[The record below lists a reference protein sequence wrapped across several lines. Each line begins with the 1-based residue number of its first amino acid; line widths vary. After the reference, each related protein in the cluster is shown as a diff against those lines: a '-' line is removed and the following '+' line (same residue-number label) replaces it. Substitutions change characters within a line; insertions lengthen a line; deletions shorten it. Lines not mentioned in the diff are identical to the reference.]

1 MHVPSEDHWAAIK
14 CILCYLEAMT
24 SYCLHIA
31 RESSLSLHGFIDVD
45 WIDNVDDCKFTSSYL
60 VYLDNIHNVFENLGS
75 NELLFFFLFL

>member
-31 RESSLSLHGFIDVD
+31 RESSLSLHGFTDTD
-45 WIDNVDDCKFTSSYL
+45 WTGSVDDHKSTGCYL
-60 VYLDNIHNVFENLGS
+60 VYLGNTFVS
-75 NELLFFFLFL
+75 WKYWK